1 MPESRNERLGIL
13 FILTTHLTIS
23 ARITFIFLIFH
34 TTKYLFVQHK
44 CNTILEKIHFIFT
57 VSKIQQNIFSIYPSS
72 NRFYRI
78 PTKVTNVYCLQG
90 IIRRRC
96 RRSSSGCFSSFST
109 NRRKCIHRKN
119 LGMVVQSYP
128 KPDYRLLAQKT
139 SPLITQIK
147 DFLNIIISKFSYL

>member
-1 MPESRNERLGIL
+1 MILYSYFGLFLLAQTFKVSPPSGTKTSVPMPESRNERLWIL
-13 FILTTHLTIS
+13 LILTTHLAID

-78 PTKVTNVYCLQG
+78 PTKVTNFYCRQC
-90 IIRRRC
+90 II
-96 RRSSSGCFSSFST
+96 
-109 NRRKCIHRKN
+109 
-119 LGMVVQSYP
+119 
-128 KPDYRLLAQKT
+128 
-139 SPLITQIK
+139 
-147 DFLNIIISKFSYL
+147 